1 MECNGSMIRRQC
13 IGFVKIAILFSLAA
27 LFTIS
32 LSCGGTESGGFITVN
47 YNTEDHPS
55 SIDHVHYSGY
65 DLNGNRIYES
75 SEFPMS
81 GSHLLEGVP
90 RSTTSIAI
98 EYHTNTHEKLHKD
111 VQTIS
116 FSESDHIIVFAQ
128 YHAPAFDPNRLAIVD
143 SFNDNLLVRG
153 NFPFVEKDADNPCH
167 PDFPEQEH
175 CFALKDFTSKMKEV
189 ISGFDIDEYEIIDFS
204 LIDNQG
210 TIDELTAEAN
220 AIGLYIEDI
229 NCGSNNYWPP
239 YDGCPWNPK
248 EIYQS
253 TSSGNIPWEL
263 VWWPVYACGNPIP
276 CDSNNTDIG
285 LGLDKFDFSEVSKF
299 LNELLKGSPDS
310 GKKRLIYFH
319 CVQGTDRTGALHI
332 AYLIDNNPQM
342 QFTEALER
350 ATNGKRQGS
359 DDPQLDLPLV
369 PMCTYVGL
377 AYRYCQ
383 QEYYERVDIDND
395 WFDTTST
402 CR

>member
-1 MECNGSMIRRQC
+1 
-13 IGFVKIAILFSLAA
+13 
-27 LFTIS
+27 
-32 LSCGGTESGGFITVN
+32 
-47 YNTEDHPS
+47 
-55 SIDHVHYSGY
+55 
-65 DLNGNRIYES
+65 
-75 SEFPMS
+75 MS
-81 GSHLLEGVP
+81 GSHLLEDVP

-153 NFPFVEKDADNPCH
+153 NFPFVKKDTDNPCH

-175 CFALKDFTSKMKEV
+175 CFALMDFTSKMKEV
-189 ISGFDIDEYEIIDFS
+189 ISDFDIDQYEVIDFS

-220 AIGLYIEDI
+220 AIGLYIEDV
-229 NCGSNNYWPP
+229 NCSNCWFPDN
-239 YDGCPWNPK
+239 GCNWDPK

-276 CDSNNTDIG
+276 CDLHNTDIG
-285 LGLDKFDFSEVSKF
+285 LNTFLFSEASKF

-332 AYLIDNNPQM
+332 AYLMDNNPQM
-342 QFTEALER
+342 KFKEALER
-350 ATNGKRQGS
+350 ATNGTRQGS
-359 DDPQLDLPLV
+359 DDPQLDPPLV

-395 WFDTTST
+395 WFDATST